1 MGKQVQTFFKEFLK
15 SKQRMARY
23 IPETIKG
30 FMSLYEKTS
39 QPGALDKKQKGL
51 IAVGIAVA
59 QPCTACI
66 YLHVQQA
73 VEAGAT
79 VQEVMEA
86 AGVAVVMG
94 GGPAFAHI
102 AEVLKTFEALEIKI

>member
-1 MGKQVQTFFKEFLK
+1 MEKEVQTFFKDFMK
-15 SKQRMARY
+15 SKQKMARY
-23 IPETIKG
+23 IPETVKG
-30 FMSLYEKTS
+30 FMGLHEKTS
-39 QPGALDKKQKGL
+39 QPGALDRKQKEL

-59 QPCTACI
+59 NPCTACI

-73 VEAGAT
+73 VEVGAT
-79 VQEVMEA
+79 AEEVMES

-102 AEVLKTFEALEIKI
+102 SEVLKVLDALGVK